1 MRMNIGRG
9 WTNVVDKVS
18 ASIGAR
24 SHRRITIVVFGLALT
39 VAGFVGVASGTGA
52 TAAET
57 ARTTAMAITAIS
69 NLPLGQPVGVT
80 AATTGLPT
88 CPSGQLPWIHE
99 TVRANKTE
107 GGAPSVDAALRTAS
121 PGVGRYTSFSF
132 APNVQSAPVWIVAGN
147 QTFVANMLSDGT
159 WFVSPATFKGCGT
172 PPGRTPRKR

>member
-1 MRMNIGRG
+1 MQVNIGRG

-18 ASIGAR
+18 ASIAAR
-24 SHRRITIVVFGLALT
+24 SRRITILVFGLALT
-39 VAGFVGVASGTGA
+39 VAGFVGVASTGA

-57 ARTTAMAITAIS
+57 ARNTAVAITAIS

-99 TVRANKTE
+99 TVRANKTK

-121 PGVGRYTSFSF
+121 PGVGQYTSFSF
-132 APNVQSAPVWIVAGN
+132 APNIQSAPVWIVAGN

-159 WFVSPATFKGCGT
+159 WFVSPATFKGCGA
-172 PPGRTPRKR
+172 PGRTPRKR